1 MDTLYKNKERTSERD
16 EELIQLGAVIERERW
31 TRKKYKFG
39 VGERPIGETMKDVR
53 TRGNGSKIGKGRERQ
68 SRVNVSM

>member
-39 VGERPIGETMKDVR
+39 VGERSIGETMKDVS
-53 TRGNGSKIGKGRERQ
+53 TRGDGSKIGKGRERQ